1 MDWRLQGLKL
11 GGSTKV
17 DRDVHVVETSGP
29 KVLNNMLPKVVS
41 VLVQSGDV

>member
-17 DRDVHVVETSGP
+17 DRDVDVVETSGP